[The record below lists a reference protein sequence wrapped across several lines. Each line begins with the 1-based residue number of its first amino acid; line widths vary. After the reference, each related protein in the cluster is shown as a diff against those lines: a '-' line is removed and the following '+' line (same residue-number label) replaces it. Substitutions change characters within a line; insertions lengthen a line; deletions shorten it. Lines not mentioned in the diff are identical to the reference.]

1 MDRPRCIT
9 VIAVVNAFAAVLTI
23 AFWGLVLARLF
34 APGAVAPAG
43 MDAGSVSTVFGFM
56 VGDLVW
62 AVLTLVV
69 AAAGLW
75 RMKAWGW
82 VAAQMV
88 NILWIYSLTVIW
100 CRDLHLGSISP
111 GAVLFSPFVLF
122 SVWAVFHLWHVRDR
136 FAWGAA
142 PARDADPAGIE

>member
-1 MDRPRCIT
+1 MHRPRGVT

-34 APGAVAPAG
+34 APGAVVPAG
-43 MDAGSVSTVFGFM
+43 MDAGSVSTVYGFM
-56 VGDLVW
+56 VGDFVW

-69 AAAGLW
+69 SAAGLW

-100 CRDLHLGSISP
+100 CRDLHLGAISP

-122 SVWAVFHLWHVRDR
+122 SVWAVFHLWSVRGEFDFR
-136 FAWGAA
+136 AGRAA
-142 PARDADPAGIE
+142 T